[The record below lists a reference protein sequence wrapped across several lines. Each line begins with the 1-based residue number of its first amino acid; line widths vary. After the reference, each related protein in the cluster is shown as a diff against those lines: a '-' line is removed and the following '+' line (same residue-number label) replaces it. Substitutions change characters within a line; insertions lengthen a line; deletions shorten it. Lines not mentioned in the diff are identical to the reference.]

1 MKEVI
6 RLKKILFLGG
16 SKQQIPAIEYAKS
29 KGYYTILCDY
39 LLDNP
44 GQYVADKFYCK
55 STTDKEDILNV
66 AIGNKIDAIVA
77 YASDPA
83 APTAAYVG
91 NKMGI
96 PSNPYKSVEILSKK
110 DLFRKFLEENG
121 FNCPTAKSFTSY
133 EEAFKNID
141 IFRFP
146 IMIKPIDSS
155 GSKGVSRIEK
165 REEFKESFENALDNS
180 REKVVIVEEFI
191 KRSHNEMIGGD
202 AFIINGDVVY
212 FGLLNSH
219 RDFDANEFVPV
230 GTSFPIF
237 MDEEKINKVKQEVQK
252 VVDKLDMKMGALNL
266 ELMFDEE
273 DNLYIIEIGPRNG
286 GNMIPDLLKMST
298 GVDLIGATVEVALGN
313 FNLNLDK
320 FEEKKFYSTYVIH
333 SKKSGILEDIIF
345 SDEIKENIIKKVM
358 YKKKSDNI
366 EIFDGANKALGILF
380 LKYNSLDEL
389 KYKMDNM
396 NKLIEV
402 KVN

>member
-1 MKEVI
+1 MKEVFD
-6 RLKKILFLGG
+6 LKKILFLGG
-16 SKQQIPAIEYAKS
+16 STQQVPAIEYAKDR
-29 KGYYTILCDY
+29 KYYTILCDY
-39 LLDNP
+39 LSDNP
-44 GQYVADKFYCK
+44 GQYVADKFYCT
-55 STTDKEDILNV
+55 STTDKEAVLKI
-66 AIGNKIDAIVA
+66 AIDNKIDAIVA

-83 APTAAYVG
+83 APTAAYIG

-110 DLFRKFLEENG
+110 DLFRKFLKENG
-121 FNCPTAKSFTSY
+121 FNCPTAKSFTNY
-133 EEAFKNID
+133 KQALKNMD
-141 IFRFP
+141 IFKFP

-165 REEFKESFENALDNS
+165 REDFKEAFENALDNS

-237 MDEEKINKVKQEVQK
+237 MDEKKINKVKQEVQK

-286 GNMIPDLLKMST
+286 GNMIPDLLEMST
-298 GVDLIGATVEVALGN
+298 GVDLIGATVEASLGN
-313 FNLNLDK
+313 SDLNLNSFK
-320 FEEKKFYSTYVIH
+320 EEKFYSTYVIH
-333 SKKSGILEDIIF
+333 SKKKGILEDIIF
-345 SDEIKENIIKKVM
+345 TDEIKDNIIKKVM
-358 YKKKSDNI
+358 YKKKLDKV
-366 EIFDGANKALGILF
+366 EVFDGANKALGILF

-402 KVN
+402 KVI

>member
-1 MKEVI
+1 MKEVFD
-6 RLKKILFLGG
+6 LKKILFLGG
-16 SKQQIPAIEYAKS
+16 STQQIPAIEYAKN

-39 LLDNP
+39 LSDNP
-44 GQYVADKFYCK
+44 GQYVADKFYCT
-55 STTDKEDILNV
+55 STTDKEAVLKV
-66 AIGNKIDAIVA
+66 AIENKIDSIVA

-110 DLFRKFLEENG
+110 DLFRKFLKENG
-121 FNCPTAKSFTSY
+121 FNCPIAKSFTNY
-133 EEAFKNID
+133 EEALKNID
-141 IFRFP
+141 IFRLP

-165 REEFKESFENALDNS
+165 REDFKEAFENALDNS

-219 RDFDANEFVPV
+219 RDFDTNEFVPV

-237 MDEEKINKVKQEVQK
+237 MDEKKINKVKQEVQK

-273 DNLYIIEIGPRNG
+273 ENIYIIEIGPRNG
-286 GNMIPDLLKMST
+286 GNMIPDLLEMST
-298 GVDLIGATVEVALGN
+298 GIDLIGATVEASLGN
-313 FNLNLDK
+313 FDLNLNSSK
-320 FEEKKFYSTYVIH
+320 EEKFYSTYVIH
-333 SKKSGILEDIIF
+333 SNKSGILEDIIF
-345 SDEIKENIIKKVM
+345 TDEIKDNIIKKVM
-358 YKKKSDNI
+358 YKRKLDKI
-366 EIFDGANKALGILF
+366 EVFDGANKALGILF

-402 KVN
+402 KVI

>member
-1 MKEVI
+1 MI
-6 RLKKILFLGG
+6 NLKKILFLGG
-16 SKQQIPAIEYAKS
+16 SKQQVPAIEYAKS
-29 KGYYTILCDY
+29 RGYYTVLCDY
-39 LLDNP
+39 LVDNP
-44 GQYVADKFYCK
+44 GQYVAEKFYCT
-55 STTDKEDILNV
+55 STTDKEAVLKV
-66 AIGNKIDAIVA
+66 AIDNKIDAVVA

-91 NKMGI
+91 NKIGI

-110 DLFRKFLEENG
+110 DLFRKFLKENG
-121 FNCPTAKSFTSY
+121 FNCPTAKSFISY

-141 IFRFP
+141 IFKFP

-165 REEFKESFENALDNS
+165 REDFKEAFQNALDNS

-202 AFIINGDVVY
+202 AFIINGDIVY

-219 RDFDANEFVPV
+219 RDFEANEFVPV

-237 MDEEKINKVKQEVQK
+237 MDEKKINKVKQEVQK
-252 VVDKLDMKMGALNL
+252 VVNKLDMKMGALNL

-286 GNMIPDLLKMST
+286 GNMIPDLLEMAT
-298 GVDLIGATVEVALGN
+298 GVDLIGATVEAALGSFN
-313 FNLNLDK
+313 FNLSRI
-320 FEEKKFYSTYVIH
+320 EEEKFYSTYVIH
-333 SKKSGILEDIIF
+333 SKKCGILEDIIF
-345 SDEIKENIIKKVM
+345 DDEIKENIIKKVM
-358 YKKKSDNI
+358 YKNKFDDI
-366 EIFDGANKALGILF
+366 EVFDGANKALGILF

-396 NKLIEV
+396 NKLISSSI
-402 KVN
+402 

>member
-1 MKEVI
+1 MKEVFD
-6 RLKKILFLGG
+6 LKRILFLGG
-16 SKQQIPAIEYAKS
+16 STQQVPAIEYARN

-39 LLDNP
+39 LPDNP
-44 GQYVADKFYCK
+44 GQYVADKFYCI
-55 STTDKEDILNV
+55 STTDKESVLKV
-66 AIGNKIDAIVA
+66 AMDNKINAIVA

-91 NKMGI
+91 NRIGI

-110 DLFRKFLEENG
+110 DLFRKFLKENG

-133 EEAFKNID
+133 EEALKNID
-141 IFRFP
+141 IFKFP

-155 GSKGVSRIEK
+155 GSKGVSKIEK
-165 REEFKESFENALDNS
+165 REDFKEAFKNALNNS
-180 REKVVIVEEFI
+180 RERIVIVEEFI

-202 AFIINGDVVY
+202 AFIINGNVSY

-219 RDFDANEFVPV
+219 RDFDANEFVPI

-252 VVDKLDMKMGALNL
+252 VVDKLGMRMGALNL

-286 GNMIPDLLKMST
+286 GNMIPDLLELST
-298 GVDLIGATVEVALGN
+298 GADLIGATVEAALGSLN
-313 FNLNLDK
+313 FNLNSLK
-320 FEEKKFYSTYVIH
+320 EEKFYSTYVIH

-358 YKKKSDNI
+358 YKNKLDKI
-366 EIFDGANKALGILF
+366 EVFNGANKALGIIF
-380 LKYNSLDEL
+380 LKYNNLDEL
-389 KYKMDNM
+389 KYKMNNM
-396 NKLIEV
+396 NKLIDI